1 MNRLRQLSPGAAT
14 KAVFP
19 GGKRHRRLMFAE
31 LLAFTTSP
39 SNRQG
44 SANRH
49 APRVEQVGI

>member
-19 GGKRHRRLMFAE
+19 GGKRHRRLTFAE
-31 LLAFTTSP
+31 LLAFTTGP

-49 APRVEQVGI
+49 APRVEQVGK